1 MRAFDKLKPILRL
14 LPRIL
19 GVGVLVVII
28 LWMSYGF
35 QSRVAPGEADYNR
48 PTVGD
53 RELVSVRPLQTT
65 ETISAVGT
73 VQPRRKSEIASRL
86 LTTIQEINVNPGDQ
100 VSAGQL
106 LVTLDD
112 REIQAQLREAEAAVA
127 GVTAD
132 LAVRERDYRRYKQ
145 MFAENAVTKE
155 DYDRIEGVFQVTQA
169 QLTRAQQ
176 QVQRIEVMLTYAA
189 VVSPESGIVSDR
201 FADPGDLAAP
211 GKPLLAIHDP
221 TQLELH
227 ASVGEHLAAHLN
239 LEQTLGVRVDAAHID
254 TEGTVR
260 EIVPRAEAASRSVLV
275 KVTLPQQ
282 PQPGSVEDQ
291 LYIGMFGR
299 LQIPV
304 GQLDRIVVAIDA
316 VQQIGQLDVVDVVA
330 DGDQLERRYV
340 RLGQRFGQEV
350 EVLSGLRVGERV
362 AIPSDIARRDSSA
375 SMPMRGEQG
384 SEREIGADPKSGNG
398 PLGASHFWAL
408 HFWAPHF
415 WALHFWALA
424 PFRFRTGG

>member
-1 MRAFDKLKPILRL
+1 MNKLDKLKSMLRL
-14 LPRIL
+14 LPKIL
-19 GVGVLVVII
+19 GVFLLIVII

-35 QSRVAPGEADYNR
+35 HSRVPPGESDYER
-48 PTVGD
+48 PRVGE
-53 RELVSVRPLQTT
+53 RQLATVRPLQTI

-86 LTTIQEINVNPGDQ
+86 LTTIQEIAVNPGDQ

-132 LAVRERDYRRYKQ
+132 LAVRERDYRRYQQ

-155 DYDRIEGVFQVTQA
+155 DYDRIEGAFQVTQA
-169 QLTRAQQ
+169 QLARAQQ
-176 QVQRIEVMLTYAA
+176 QVERVGVMLTYAA
-189 VVSPESGIVSDR
+189 IASPEAGIVSDR

-227 ASVGEHLAAHLN
+227 ASVGENLAAHLR
-239 LEQTLGVRVDAAHID
+239 LGQTLGIRVDAAHID
-254 TEGTVR
+254 TEGMVR

-275 KVTLPQQ
+275 KVTLPKQ
-282 PQPGSVEDQ
+282 PPPAAVHDQ

-304 GQLDRIVVAIDA
+304 GQLARIVVAADA
-316 VQQIGQLDVVDVVA
+316 VQQIGQLDVVDVVVE
-330 DGDQLERRYV
+330 GDTLERRYV
-340 RLGQRFGQEV
+340 RLGQRFGEDV
-350 EVLSGLRVGERV
+350 EILSGLHVGERV
-362 AIPSDIARRDSSA
+362 AIPSDAATGHTESA
-375 SMPMRGEQG
+375 VQFSTRPLPPFSLPNKMWTCSLSQCPVT
-384 SEREIGADPKSGNG
+384 DP
-398 PLGASHFWAL
+398 HV
-408 HFWAPHF
+408 
-415 WALHFWALA
+415 
-424 PFRFRTGG
+424 